1 MNPLVSVIMPIYGT
15 ERYLESAMRS
25 ALEQTCQ
32 DIELI
37 LLNDSS
43 PGNPLSIVR
52 RFKDE
57 RIRYLEHENGGP
69 SFTRNRG
76 ILESR
81 GRYVAFLDS
90 DDEWLPNKLERQL
103 AVMDDEPTVDVVYS
117 QRLTIDEKG
126 NPVTGYAPRLFSG
139 NILNELYVDNFVCMS
154 SSLLRR
160 EVFRKVGFLDESL
173 RMSEDFDFWLRVA
186 CDHRFLAIE
195 EPLVRYRVHS
205 EQVSGQTDYRV
216 RTVWEIRERFDRE
229 FGSLVSWKARR
240 RAKALHYS
248 RKAYRREGTGE
259 RSLMILMGYLQ
270 ALIQWPLDGFS
281 YRGLARQ
288 LLPAAGVGLVRRIV
302 RKGRKAA

>member
-15 ERYLESAMRS
+15 ERYLESAMQS
-25 ALEQTCQ
+25 VLDQTCQ

-43 PGNPLSIVR
+43 PGDPLPIIHG
-52 RFKDE
+52 FKDD
-57 RIRYLEHENGGP
+57 RIRYLEHENNGP

-76 ILESR
+76 IRESR
-81 GRYVAFLDS
+81 GLYVAFLDS

-103 AVMDDEPTVDVVYS
+103 AVLEEEPWVDVVYS

-126 NPVTGYAPRLFSG
+126 DPVTGYAPRLFSG

-154 SSLLRR
+154 SSILRR
-160 EVFRKVGFLDESL
+160 QVFRKVGLLDESL

-186 CDHRFLAIE
+186 CEHRFWAIE

-205 EQVSGQTDYRV
+205 EQVSGQVDYRV
-216 RTVWEIRERFDRE
+216 QTVWQIRERFDRE
-229 FGSLVSWKARR
+229 FGSLVSWKARQ
-240 RAKALHYS
+240 RAKALHFS
-248 RKAYRREGTGE
+248 RKAYRLEGSGE
-259 RSLMILMGYLQ
+259 LNLTSMRGYLR
-270 ALIQWPLDGFS
+270 ALSQWPLDGFS

-288 LLPAAGVGLVRRIV
+288 LLPAAWVGLIRRIV
-302 RKGRKAA
+302 GQGGGTP